1 MLREAVIVYPIVV
14 PTRLAYCA
22 NPQSLHFISPMKR
35 DTIRNWSLQGDAI
48 EEKKFKNPPHNQK
61 IKLNTGT

>member
-14 PTRLAYCA
+14 PTRLTYCA

-35 DTIRNWSLQGDAI
+35 DTIRN
-48 EEKKFKNPPHNQK
+48 
-61 IKLNTGT
+61 

>member
-22 NPQSLHFISPMKR
+22 SPQSLHFISPMKR
-35 DTIRNWSLQGDAI
+35 DTIRNPSLQGDPI
-48 EEKKFKNPPHNQK
+48 
-61 IKLNTGT
+61 